1 MRISAKVDYAVRAV
15 VQLADATEARPI
27 KADVIAST
35 QHIPVN
41 FLENILTELRRA
53 GLVASR
59 RGADG
64 GHWLT
69 RPADRITLAEI
80 VRTVDGPLAAV
91 RGIRPSELEFDPPA
105 AAMRNVW
112 VAVRAA
118 LRDVLDHVTVADVA
132 RGELPQVVR
141 ELTSRPGAWE
151 SPATISHQS
160 G

>member
-1 MRISAKVDYAVRAV
+1 
-15 VQLADATEARPI
+15 
-27 KADVIAST
+27 
-35 QHIPVN
+35 
-41 FLENILTELRRA
+41 
-53 GLVASR
+53 
-59 RGADG
+59 
-64 GHWLT
+64 
-69 RPADRITLAEI
+69 
-80 VRTVDGPLAAV
+80 
-91 RGIRPSELEFDPPA
+91 
-105 AAMRNVW
+105 MRNVW